1 MNRPLAAIAFSL
13 AVSLCGTAIA
23 QVDISNP
30 RRLMFVADATDNIID
45 IVDLI
50 DEEVVFR
57 IETKYPI
64 DDLVATP
71 YAPVLVYTN
80 IERRLVSVYDLKS
93 QKLAREIELPKRKH
107 HPAEDGPGKLRGA
120 GQVVEDQPRAGVAH
134 GLETLQPEL
143 QHGSEFLS
151 ALTFVAGLLR
161 YQELRLQVGEPG
173 RHHQIIGSDLQPQLA
188 GGIDEDQVLLGQ
200 RQD

>member
-1 MNRPLAAIAFSL
+1 MNRSLAAIAFSL

-93 QKLAREIELPKRKH
+93 QKLAREIELPIAPRHMVLDTSGTKIGFSDSV
-107 HPAEDGPGKLRGA
+107 DGGFVLFSPYAAAILF
-120 GQVVEDQPRAGVAH
+120 
-134 GLETLQPEL
+134 TLDDFPP
-143 QHGSEFLS
+143 S
-151 ALTFVAGLLR
+151 
-161 YQELRLQVGEPG
+161 
-173 RHHQIIGSDLQPQLA
+173 SD
-188 GGIDEDQVLLGQ
+188 VLF
-200 RQD
+200 DPN